1 MKTWGNHHNIV
12 KPENLKEIIVEAKL
26 EKNRRDSLNSEKSSS
41 NDSELRRT
49 SIESDFDTRFSTAAT
64 PKNKSSKTKVFLNF
78 ETYQPTR
85 TVDHCYDDGFDKTR
99 LLEEEDLE
107 YYMYHE
113 IYSVELKSKMRSE
126 KQTATHKT
134 GQFKMNCKLA
144 KYQNKEF
151 FAEPV
156 MANDNN
162 REKNKAI
169 HDWLRHQ

>member
-41 NDSELRRT
+41 NESELRRT
-49 SIESDFDTRFSTAAT
+49 SIESDFDTLFSTAAT

-85 TVDHCYDDGFDKTR
+85 TVEHCYDDDGFDKTR

-107 YYMYHE
+107 YYRE
-113 IYSVELKSKMRSE
+113 IYSVEHKSKMRSE

-134 GQFKMNCKLA
+134 GQFKINCKLA

-151 FAEPV
+151 FAEPG

-162 REKNKAI
+162 REKSKAI
-169 HDWLRHQ
+169 HDWLGKQ